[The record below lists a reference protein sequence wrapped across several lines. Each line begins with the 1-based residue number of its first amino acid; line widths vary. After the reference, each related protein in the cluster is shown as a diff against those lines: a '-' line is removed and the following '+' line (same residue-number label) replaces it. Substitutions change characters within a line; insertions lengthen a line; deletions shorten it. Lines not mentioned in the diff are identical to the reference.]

1 MSKLKDVTR
10 SELLRLRLRSQR
22 AIGAPHETPAHVV
35 SWLGAVQSQDYPAA
49 KWALAQRV
57 AATSDAAID
66 EVFSTGAILRTHVMR
81 PTWHFVAP
89 ADIRWLVQLTGP
101 RVNAM
106 CAGYYR
112 KMEIDSRV
120 VVKSHRTIERALGA
134 GRYLTRAAI
143 AEALGKAGVVRAS
156 DGPLRV
162 SFLVMRAELDG
173 LICSGPRQGKQFTYA
188 LMEERVPRAR
198 RLSRDQ
204 ALAELV
210 SRYFVS
216 HGPAAVKDFV
226 WWSGLTAA
234 DTRTGLEIVAHTLE
248 RIEVDGKP
256 YWMARDMPAEVA
268 PARDALLLP
277 VYDEALLSYRDN
289 REGASVGM
297 KQMTEDNGRT
307 VVFDGRAVG
316 TWRPTTGRK
325 AVTIDVRPFAPLSA
339 RARRAIE
346 SVVERYGAFLGVP
359 AVVAYRS

>member
-1 MSKLKDVTR
+1 MTR

-22 AIGAPHETPAHVV
+22 AIGARHETPADVV
-35 SWLGAVQSQDYPAA
+35 SWLGAVQSQDYAAA

-57 AATSDAAID
+57 ATTSDAAID
-66 EVFSTGAILRTHVMR
+66 EVFSAGAILRTHVMR

-143 AEALGKAGVVRAS
+143 AEALRKTGVLRAS

-198 RLSRDQ
+198 PLSRDQ
-204 ALAELV
+204 ALAAHV
-210 SRYFVS
+210 ARYFIS

-234 DTRTGLEIVAHTLE
+234 DTRTGLEIVAHALE
-248 RIEVDGKP
+248 RIEVDGTP
-256 YWMARDMPAEVA
+256 YWMARDMPAEAVS
-268 PARDALLLP
+268 ARDAFLLP

-289 REGASVGM
+289 REGPAGKM
-297 KQMTEDNGRT
+297 KQMTQDNGQT
-307 VVFDGRAVG
+307 VVVGGRAVG
-316 TWRPTTGRK
+316 TWRRTIGRK
-325 AVTIDVRPFAPLSA
+325 VVTVDVRPFEPLSA
-339 RARRAIE
+339 RERRAIE
-346 SVVERYGAFLGVP
+346 PVVARYGAFLGVP
-359 AVVAYRS
+359 AIVAYRR